1 MPSPS
6 RRGPTAAILT
16 AAALA
21 LVVAV
26 PSGRQAPAV
35 RVGRQ
40 LLQEAALPG
49 LDRGLAPDRGPVEPV
64 DRSLRATRM
73 AAANGAP
80 RTRYATGSVIVKF
93 RDDTVTAR
101 QRALTAVHG
110 EGLVRPAW
118 ADFELMEIGDG
129 ADPEAVAAA
138 LAALPDVEYAQP
150 RYRNHA
156 MFTPTDPLYSLQW
169 NFPAIDMER
178 AWDIN
183 PGATSNVTV
192 AVLDSGV
199 AYRDSI
205 VRYLGTA
212 FRLETGGPVFPA
224 LGLVDVPFAAA
235 PDLGPASR
243 FVAPRDFVWEDD
255 LPFDLDG
262 HGTHVAGTIGQATN
276 NGIGVAGMAFNVKI
290 MPVKVI
296 DEVWDFIFDS
306 PNFGSDDTVAQGIR
320 YAADNGA
327 HVINM
332 SIGREDG
339 GPAPAIEAAVRYAV
353 SKGAFVAIASGNEG
367 DGRNRVNRTAE
378 FTVTIDGAV
387 TVGAVGRGLDRA
399 YYSTSGPNVEIAAP
413 GGDARASGGSLRE
426 GGILQQMVDQDFV
439 ITYDRGP
446 ALFRA
451 PRFDAFSYYFLQGTS
466 MATPHVAGFAALLR
480 QQGLTNPAAIEAAM
494 KQFATDRGAAGRDD
508 LYGAGLI
515 NPRAT
520 LRGLGLAR

>member
-1 MPSPS
+1 
-6 RRGPTAAILT
+6 
-16 AAALA
+16 
-21 LVVAV
+21 
-26 PSGRQAPAV
+26 
-35 RVGRQ
+35 
-40 LLQEAALPG
+40 
-49 LDRGLAPDRGPVEPV
+49 
-64 DRSLRATRM
+64 
-73 AAANGAP
+73 
-80 RTRYATGSVIVKF
+80 
-93 RDDTVTAR
+93 
-101 QRALTAVHG
+101 
-110 EGLVRPAW
+110 
-118 ADFELMEIGDG
+118 
-129 ADPEAVAAA
+129 
-138 LAALPDVEYAQP
+138 
-150 RYRNHA
+150 
-156 MFTPTDPLYSLQW
+156 
-169 NFPAIDMER
+169 MER

-199 AYRDSI
+199 AYRDSV
-205 VRYLGTA
+205 VRYRGTA
-212 FRLETGGPVFPA
+212 FRLDASGPVFPA

-306 PNFGSDDTVAQGIR
+306 PNSGSDDTVAQGIR

-353 SKGAFVAIASGNEG
+353 SKGAFVAIASGNDG
-367 DGRNRVNRTAE
+367 DGLNRVNRTAE
-378 FTVTIDGAV
+378 FTAAIDGAV

-399 YYSTSGPNVEIAAP
+399 YYSTRGPNVEIAAP
-413 GGDARASGGSLRE
+413 GGDARASGGSLRD
-426 GGILQQMVDQDFV
+426 GGILQQMADQSFV
-439 ITYDRGP
+439 LTYDRGP
-446 ALFRA
+446 AMFRA
-451 PRFDAFSYYFLQGTS
+451 PRFDAFLYYFLQGSS
-466 MATPHVAGFAALLR
+466 MATPHVSGFAALLR
-480 QQGLTNPAAIEAAM
+480 QQGITNPAAIEAAM
-494 KQFATDRGAAGRDD
+494 KQFATDRGPTGRDD

>member
-1 MPSPS
+1 MTSPS
-6 RRGPTAAILT
+6 RRAPASVILAAGVL
-16 AAALA
+16 ALA
-21 LVVAV
+21 VAV
-26 PSGRQAPAV
+26 PSGRQGTTD
-35 RVGRQ
+35 RVARM
-40 LLQEAALPG
+40 LLGEAALPG
-49 LDRGLAPDRGPVEPV
+49 IDRGLAPDTGPFEPT
-64 DRSLRATRM
+64 DRSLRAERV
-73 AAANGAP
+73 ADANGAP

-93 RDDTVTAR
+93 KDDTVTSR
-101 QRALTAVHG
+101 QKAMAAVNGH
-110 EGLVRPAW
+110 GLVTPAW
-118 ADFELMEIGDG
+118 ADFELMSLGDG
-129 ADPEAVAAA
+129 ADVETVAAT
-138 LAALPDVEYAQP
+138 LAALPEVEYAQA

-156 MFTPTDPLYSLQW
+156 MFKPTDPLYSLQW
-169 NFPAIDMER
+169 NLPAIDMER
-178 AWDIN
+178 AWDLN
-183 PGATSNVTV
+183 AGASSNVTV
-192 AVLDSGV
+192 AVLDGGV
-199 AYRDSI
+199 AYRDSV
-205 VRYLGTA
+205 VRYRGTP
-212 FRLETGGPVFPA
+212 FRLVAGGPVYPA

-235 PDLGPASR
+235 PDLGPSSR
-243 FVAPRDFVWEDD
+243 FVAPRDFVWEDE

-262 HGTHVAGTIGQATN
+262 HGTHVAGTIGQTTN

-339 GPAPAIEAAVRYAV
+339 GAAPAIEAAVRYAV
-353 SKGAFVAIASGNEG
+353 SKGAFVAIASGNDG
-367 DGRNRVNRTAE
+367 DGRNRVNRAAE
-378 FTVTIDGAV
+378 FTGSIDGAV
-387 TVGAVGRGLDRA
+387 SVGAVGRGLDRA

-426 GGILQQMVDQDFV
+426 GGILQQMVDQNFV
-439 ITYDRGP
+439 ITYDLGP

-451 PRFDAFSYYFLQGTS
+451 PRFDAFSYFFLQGTS

-480 QQGLTNPAAIEAAM
+480 QQGLTNPAAIEVAM